1 MKTTFTILASIL
13 TLVAVGQDTTYHN
26 YDGNKVVSFQLC
38 HYYKVIERN
47 SADTNKVA
55 ERAYFKSGQIKSER
69 YYQPYSKKHLE
80 GKSKEWYESGKI
92 RREIHYKDGKKD
104 GPLLTFWAN
113 GKLKRRDL
121 FEDGELTEGKVWDSE
136 GNQVEYYDMDIMPE
150 FPGGEKALFQFLSK
164 NITYPEKS
172 KRRGVEGLVYVNFT
186 IEKDGSISNINVLQ
200 GVNDEIDAEA
210 VLVVSM
216 MPKWSPAK
224 YDGEHVSV
232 SYNLPLK
239 FSLN

>member
-13 TLVAVGQDTTYHN
+13 TLVVIGQDTTYHDH
-26 YDGNKVVSFQLC
+26 DGNKVVSFQLC
-38 HYYKVIERN
+38 HYYSVIERN
-47 SADTNKVA
+47 SADTNKVV

-69 YYQPYSKKHLE
+69 YYHPYSKKHLD
-80 GKSKEWYESGKI
+80 GNSKEWYESGQI
-92 RREIHYKDGKKD
+92 RRDINHEDGSLNGELRTYWED
-104 GPLLTFWAN
+104 GQLKRHDTYES
-113 GKLKRRDL
+113 GKLIK
-121 FEDGELTEGKVWDSE
+121 GKVLGAQ
-136 GNQVEYYDMDIMPE
+136 GNEVEYYDFEMMPQ

-200 GVNDEIDAEA
+200 GVSEEIDAEA
-210 VLVVSM
+210 VLVVST
-216 MPKWSPAK
+216 MPKWNPAK
-224 YDGEHVSV
+224 YDGEKVSV

-239 FSLN
+239 FTIN